1 MPIYSLTAER
11 LEKLKQAIAKKKG
24 EHDDL
29 AKLSDKDLWCRDL
42 DAFMEVWDEQMRID
56 AEIQTSIR
64 RMGRRASK
72 KIGAGR
78 GRKPKDDDEYEPE
91 KKSKAKGKAAAVKVE
106 TKSSQRFA
114 EMFSAKPKPK
124 KEPEPK
130 LKEEDDF
137 SDNDF
142 AALSRNKPAAKEKPK
157 AKPAPSA
164 SASLSASEEPEPEP
178 SRNKRAVVSKAKS
191 YFAVDSS
198 SDEGDDDKM
207 LEDVGDLVKG
217 IGKESADTPGR
228 LSLYAMSRPESSHGL
243 SKAKS
248 KPSRVLDEDSVD
260 DTNYEM
266 LAKPS
271 PHKPSQADDI
281 DSFLSDDD
289 EPSPAPVAKSK
300 PAPKSKPSSTEPPGL
315 LVAKKARGRPAG
327 AKNKAK
333 EDAPAKKAVGSLKQ
347 TTLSPAAK
355 AYAAKKAVK
364 KSALVDDSD
373 EEVEEPESPAPRAA
387 ARSRPGRAAAAR
399 RPIVIEEDSSMQ
411 VDEDEDDDEESDDPF
426 NMDDDDD

>member
-11 LEKLKQAIAKKKG
+11 LEKLKEAITRKKG

-29 AKLSDKDLWCRDL
+29 AKLSEKDLWCRDL
-42 DAFMEVWDEQMRID
+42 DGFMEVWDEQMRID
-56 AEIQTSIR
+56 AEIQTNIR

-78 GRKPKDDDEYEPE
+78 GRKPKDEDEYEPE

-124 KEPEPK
+124 KEPEVKP
-130 LKEEDDF
+130 KEEDDF

-142 AALSRNKPAAKEKPK
+142 AALSRSKPAAKEKPK
-157 AKPAPSA
+157 AKPAPPA

-178 SRNKRAVVSKAKS
+178 SRIKRAVVSKAKS

-198 SDEGDDDKM
+198 DEGDDDDKM

-248 KPSRVLDEDSVD
+248 KSRVLDEDSVD

-271 PHKPSQADDI
+271 PHKPAKADDI

-300 PAPKSKPSSTEPPGL
+300 PAPKSKSSSTEPPGL
-315 LVAKKARGRPAG
+315 LVAKKARGRPTG
-327 AKNKAK
+327 VKSKAK
-333 EDAPAKKAVGSLKQ
+333 DDAPAKKAAGSLKQ

-364 KSALVDDSD
+364 KSALGDDSD
-373 EEVEEPESPAPRAA
+373 EEMEEPSSPPPRAA

-411 VDEDEDDDEESDDPF
+411 VDEDDDEESDDPF